1 MSEKKKLINI
11 SESTIKGSKK
21 TSVCPNCGGKSDTC
35 DMCYGSG
42 EVSMN
47 KIHRLK
53 EHNNNGKNS
62 DKT

>member
-1 MSEKKKLINI
+1 MSDKKKLINI
-11 SESTIKGSKK
+11 SESTLKGSKK
-21 TSVCPNCGGKSDTC
+21 TSVCPKCDGKSDIC
-35 DMCYGSG
+35 DICYGSG

-53 EHNNNGKNS
+53 EQNGKNS